1 MKNREF
7 NNILHLCYYFG
18 YRIIPRLEACSL
30 PKPVLLHNNYLHCK
44 STQIKVALLN
54 TMYLN
59 NKLQNMAIHKNIQ
72 EHGLFSATEICCVH

>member
-44 STQIKVALLN
+44 STD
-54 TMYLN
+54 
-59 NKLQNMAIHKNIQ
+59 
-72 EHGLFSATEICCVH
+72 